1 MKIEITFR
9 SDSLPAALRTYAEE
23 QMAAMER
30 FGEEFEG
37 GELVFDQVSA
47 TYHCEAILRRRRGE
61 PFIAKDSADDA
72 RVALDRVVD
81 KLKTQYLKFKEK
93 HSVKARRHKANE
105 DR

>member
-1 MKIEITFR
+1 MNIEITLR
-9 SDSLPAALRTYAEE
+9 SDSLSPALRAYAEE
-23 QMAAMER
+23 QMATLER

-47 TYHCEAILRRRRGE
+47 TVHCEAILRRKRGE

-72 RVALDRVVD
+72 RVALDNVVD
-81 KLKTQYLKFKEK
+81 KLKAQYVKFKEK
-93 HSVKARRHKANE
+93 HSAKARRHKANE

>member
-1 MKIEITFR
+1 MNIEITFR
-9 SDSLPAALRTYAEE
+9 SESLPPALRAYAEE
-23 QMAAMER
+23 QMAGMER

-37 GELVFDQVSA
+37 GELVFDQVNA
-47 TYHCEAILRRRRGE
+47 TVHCEAILRRKRGE
-61 PFIAKDSADDA
+61 PFVAKDSSEDA
-72 RVALDRVVD
+72 RVALDNVVD